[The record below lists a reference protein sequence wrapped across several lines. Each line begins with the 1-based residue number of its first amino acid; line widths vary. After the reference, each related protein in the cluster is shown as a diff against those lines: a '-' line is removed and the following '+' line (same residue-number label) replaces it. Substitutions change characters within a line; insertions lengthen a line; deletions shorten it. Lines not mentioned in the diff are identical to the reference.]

1 MRRIL
6 ILIVA
11 SCLAVA
17 APIHAQTTPKA
28 MYAKLQA
35 REQSARKAIDSGR
48 PADGVRKD
56 VTRVVAGY
64 QSFVGRFPR
73 SSYSDNALWQAAML
87 SASSYARFH
96 IDGDRA
102 QAVSLLKR
110 LSGEYPASPLVRQ
123 AKPAMARL
131 SGVSDPAQSR
141 RAAASSPPASAPAP
155 AAPVPPPPAPARVV
169 TSAPASTPEP
179 RIPAPAVLT
188 TPPARAT
195 GSVASLRAVRRT
207 VLPDVVR
214 IAIELDREVD
224 FNHDRIPT
232 PDRVFVDLHGTE
244 VTSGVQPAA
253 SFDEGIVKAVR
264 VGPRPNGTTRIVL
277 DLTSAGQYNVF
288 TLYNP
293 FRVVVDLERTGKAVA
308 PPGVLKASAGP
319 SDDTVMPATLEA
331 SRPVS
336 IAAASPAPAAPI
348 PTPAS
353 ERVVIPADETIKPA
367 PPVENMAP
375 GATVAPATAPNVE
388 VPLPAKH
395 AAGAAAAAIPP
406 ATVIPAPPSQ
416 NLQGRFSLSRQLGL
430 GISRIVIDPGHGGH
444 DPGAQSK
451 GLNEADLVLD
461 VALRLQK
468 LLLKS
473 PGVEVVLTRSTD
485 VFIPLEERTAI
496 ANRESA
502 DLFLSIHANASRNP
516 SARGVETYFL
526 NFASNPDAEAVA
538 ARENS
543 ASGQTMHNLPDIVK
557 AITLNNKLDESRDFA
572 TLVQRA
578 MVDHLASGNK
588 GIRDLGVRQAPFVVL
603 IGAGMPSI
611 LAEISFVTHQQEGR
625 LLKTGAYRQKIAEAL
640 FDGLR
645 EYQRSLKNVKA
656 ASGATGSK
664 GASVADD
671 GATALNT
678 ATPPATNKRHSV
690 K

>member
-6 ILIVA
+6 ILTVA
-11 SCLAVA
+11 SLLAVC
-17 APIHAQTTPKA
+17 APIDAQTTPQA

-35 REQSARKAIDSGR
+35 REQSVRKAIDSGR

-56 VTRVVAGY
+56 VTRVVSGY
-64 QSFVGRFPR
+64 QSFVGRYPR

-96 IDGDRA
+96 VESDRS

-110 LSGEYPASPLVRQ
+110 LSGEYPATPLLRQ
-123 AKPAMARL
+123 AKPALARL
-131 SGVSDPAQSR
+131 SGVSDPAPSR
-141 RAAASSPPASAPAP
+141 RAASSAPAPAPPLPPASAPA
-155 AAPVPPPPAPARVV
+155 RVV
-169 TSAPASTPEP
+169 ASAPSPTPEP
-179 RIPAPAVLT
+179 PIPAPAVLT
-188 TPPARAT
+188 TPPARAA
-195 GSVASLRAVRRT
+195 GSAASLRAVRRT

-224 FNHDRIPT
+224 FNHDRIAS

-244 VTSGVQPAA
+244 VSSGVQSAA

-264 VGPRPNGTTRIVL
+264 VGPRPSGTTRVVL
-277 DLTSAGQYNVF
+277 DLTSAGHYNVF

-293 FRVVVDLERTGKAVA
+293 FRVVVDLDRTGKAA
-308 PPGVLKASAGP
+308 TPPGVVKASAAP

-331 SRPVS
+331 SRSAS
-336 IAAASPAPAAPI
+336 IAAASPAAAAPI
-348 PTPAS
+348 PAPAP
-353 ERVVIPADETIKPA
+353 ERVVIPPDETIKPA

-588 GIRDLGVRQAPFVVL
+588 GVRDLGVRQAPFVVL
-603 IGAGMPSI
+603 IGAGMPSV
-611 LAEISFVTHQQEGR
+611 LAEISFLTHQQEGR

-664 GASVADD
+664 DASGADD
-671 GATALNT
+671 GATAQNT
-678 ATPPATNKRHSV
+678 ATPPATTRRHSV

>member
-6 ILIVA
+6 ILIVG
-11 SCLAVA
+11 SLLAVA

-87 SASSYARFH
+87 SASSYARYH
-96 IDGDRA
+96 VESDRA

-110 LSGEYPASPLVRQ
+110 LSGEYPASPLLRQ
-123 AKPAMARL
+123 AKPAQARL
-131 SGVSDPAQSR
+131 SGVSDPAQTR
-141 RAAASSPPASAPAP
+141 RAASSASAPAP
-155 AAPVPPPPAPARVV
+155 PLPPAPAPARVV
-169 TSAPASTPEP
+169 ASAPSLTPEP
-179 RIPAPAVLT
+179 PTPAPAVLA
-188 TPPARAT
+188 TPPAHAT
-195 GSVASLRAVRRT
+195 GAVASLRAVRRT

-224 FNHDRIPT
+224 FNHDRIAT

-244 VTSGVQPAA
+244 VSSGVQPAA
-253 SFDEGIVKAVR
+253 SFDDGIVKAVR
-264 VGPRPNGTTRIVL
+264 VGPRPSGTTRVVL
-277 DLTSAGQYNVF
+277 DLTSAGPYNVF

-308 PPGVLKASAGP
+308 PPGILKASAAP
-319 SDDTVMPATLEA
+319 SDDSVMPATLEA

-336 IAAASPAPAAPI
+336 IAAAPPAPAGPM

-375 GATVAPATAPNVE
+375 GATVAPAAAPNVE

-496 ANRESA
+496 ANREGA

-578 MVDHLASGNK
+578 MVDHLANGSK
-588 GIRDLGVRQAPFVVL
+588 GVRDLGVKQAPFVVL
-603 IGAGMPSI
+603 IGAGMPSV

-656 ASGATGSK
+656 ASGAR
-664 GASVADD
+664 GAE
-671 GATALNT
+671 GAAEDASALNT
-678 ATPPATNKRHSV
+678 TSTPPATTRRHSV

>member
-6 ILIVA
+6 IFIVA
-11 SCLAVA
+11 SLLAVA

-35 REQSARKAIDSGR
+35 REQAVRKAIDSGR

-64 QSFVGRFPR
+64 QSFVGRYPR

-96 IDGDRA
+96 VETDRA

-110 LSGEYPASPLVRQ
+110 LSGEYPASPLLRQ

-131 SGVSDPAQSR
+131 SGVSDSAQSR
-141 RAAASSPPASAPAP
+141 RAAASPPSAPTPAP
-155 AAPVPPPPAPARVV
+155 PVTPTPAPARVV
-169 TSAPASTPEP
+169 TAPSPTPEP
-179 RIPAPAVLT
+179 PIPAPAVLT

-224 FNHDRIPT
+224 FKHDRIAT
-232 PDRVFVDLHGTE
+232 PDRVFVDLHGTD
-244 VTSGVQPAA
+244 VSSGVQPAA
-253 SFDEGIVKAVR
+253 SFDEGIVKGVR
-264 VGPRPNGTTRIVL
+264 VGPRPNGTTRVVL
-277 DLTSAGQYNVF
+277 DLTSAGPYNVF

-293 FRVVVDLERTGKAVA
+293 FRVVVDLDRTGKSVA
-308 PPGVLKASAGP
+308 PPGVLKASAAP

-336 IAAASPAPAAPI
+336 IAAGSPAPAAPI
-348 PTPAS
+348 PAPAT

-406 ATVIPAPPSQ
+406 ATVIPAPPAQ

-473 PGVEVVLTRSTD
+473 PGAEVVLTRSTD

-496 ANRESA
+496 ANREGA

-588 GIRDLGVRQAPFVVL
+588 GVRDLGVKQAPFVVL
-603 IGAGMPSI
+603 IGAGMPSV

-664 GASVADD
+664 GAASADD

-678 ATPPATNKRHSV
+678 ATPPAAARRHSV
-690 K
+690 R

>member
-11 SCLAVA
+11 SVLAVA
-17 APIHAQTTPKA
+17 APLYAQTTPKA
-28 MYAKLQA
+28 MYAKLQT
-35 REQSARKAIDSGR
+35 REQSARKAIDSSR
-48 PADGVRKD
+48 PAETVRKD
-56 VTRVVAGY
+56 VSRVVAGY
-64 QSFVGRFPR
+64 QSFVGRFPN

-96 IDGDRA
+96 VESDRA
-102 QAVSLLKR
+102 LAVSLLKR
-110 LSGEYPASPLVRQ
+110 LSTEYPSSPLLRQ
-123 AKPAMARL
+123 SKPALARL
-131 SGVSDPAQSR
+131 SGASEPAPSR
-141 RAAASSPPASAPAP
+141 RAAASPAPAPLAAAPAASAPQRVAA
-155 AAPVPPPPAPARVV
+155 AAPPPR
-169 TSAPASTPEP
+169 PEP
-179 RIPAPAVLT
+179 PIPAPSVLT
-188 TPPARAT
+188 TPPARPS

-224 FNHDRIPT
+224 FNHDRVAN

-244 VTSGVQPAA
+244 VSGGVQPAA
-253 SFDEGIVKAVR
+253 TWEDGVVKAVR

-277 DLTSAGQYNVF
+277 DLAAAGSYNVF

-293 FRVVVDLERTGKAVA
+293 FRVVVDLARTGKALA
-308 PPGVLKASAGP
+308 PAAVLKASAAP
-319 SDDTVMPATLEA
+319 TDDTVMPATLSA
-331 SRPVS
+331 SRPAS
-336 IAAASPAPAAPI
+336 IAAASPAPPAPI
-348 PTPAS
+348 PTPTP
-353 ERVVIPADETIKPA
+353 ERIVIPPDETIKPA
-367 PPVENMAP
+367 PPVESMSP
-375 GATVAPATAPNVE
+375 GATLAPAGAPDVE
-388 VPLPAKH
+388 SPLPAKH
-395 AAGAAAAAIPP
+395 AAGTAAATTPP
-406 ATVIPAPPSQ
+406 ATVIPEPPAQ
-416 NLQGRFSLSRQLGL
+416 NIQGRFSLSRQLGL

-444 DPGAQSK
+444 DPGAQGKS
-451 GLNEADLVLD
+451 LNEADLVLD

-468 LLLKS
+468 LLSKS

-496 ANRESA
+496 ANREGA

-516 SARGVETYFL
+516 KARGVETYFL

-572 TLVQRA
+572 TLVQRS
-578 MVDHLASGNK
+578 MVDHLASGNQ
-588 GIRDLGVRQAPFVVL
+588 GVRDLGVKQAPFVVL

-656 ASGATGSK
+656 ASGARSVEGAK
-664 GASVADD
+664 GAEEDAS
-671 GATALNT
+671 ALNT
-678 ATPPATNKRHSV
+678 TSTPPATGKRHSV

>member
-11 SCLAVA
+11 SLLAVA

-64 QSFVGRFPR
+64 QSFVGRYPR

-96 IDGDRA
+96 VESDRA

-110 LSGEYPASPLVRQ
+110 LSGEYPASPLLRQ
-123 AKPAMARL
+123 AKPALARL

-141 RAAASSPPASAPAP
+141 RASGQLRCLRPRRRRHPPA
-155 AAPVPPPPAPARVV
+155 PAPARVV
-169 TSAPASTPEP
+169 TSAPSPTPEP
-179 RIPAPAVLT
+179 PIPAPAVLT
-188 TPPARAT
+188 TPPAHAT

-224 FNHDRIPT
+224 FNHDRIAT
-232 PDRVFVDLHGTE
+232 PDRVFVDLHGTD
-244 VTSGVQPAA
+244 VSSGVQPAA

-264 VGPRPNGTTRIVL
+264 VGPRPSGTTRVVL

-293 FRVVVDLERTGKAVA
+293 FRVVVDLDRTGKAVA
-308 PPGVLKASAGP
+308 PPGVLKASAAP

-348 PTPAS
+348 PTPAA

-468 LLLKS
+468 LLVKS

-496 ANRESA
+496 ANREGA

-588 GIRDLGVRQAPFVVL
+588 GMRDLGVKQAPFVVL

-664 GASVADD
+664 GASAADD

-678 ATPPATNKRHSV
+678 ATPPATTRRHSV

>member
-64 QSFVGRFPR
+64 QSFVGRYPR

-96 IDGDRA
+96 VESDRA
-102 QAVSLLKR
+102 QAVTLLKR

-123 AKPAMARL
+123 AKPALARL
-131 SGVSDPAQSR
+131 SGASDPAQSR
-141 RAAASSPPASAPAP
+141 RAAASSPSAPAP
-155 AAPVPPPPAPARVV
+155 SAPVPPAPAPAPARVV
-169 TSAPASTPEP
+169 TAAPPPTPEP
-179 RIPAPAVLT
+179 PIPGPAVLT
-188 TPPARAT
+188 TTAAHAT

-224 FNHDRIPT
+224 FNHDRIAT
-232 PDRVFVDLHGTE
+232 PDRVFVDLHGTD
-244 VTSGVQPAA
+244 VSAGIQPAA
-253 SFDEGIVKAVR
+253 SFDEGIVKSVR
-264 VGPRPNGTTRIVL
+264 VGPRPNGTTRVVL

-293 FRVVVDLERTGKAVA
+293 FRVVVDLDRTGKAVA
-308 PPGVLKASAGP
+308 PPGVLKASAAP

-331 SRPVS
+331 SRPVTT
-336 IAAASPAPAAPI
+336 AAASRAPATPI
-348 PTPAS
+348 PTPAA

-395 AAGAAAAAIPP
+395 AAGAAAAALPP

-496 ANRESA
+496 ANREGA

-516 SARGVETYFL
+516 TARGVETYFL
-526 NFASNPDAEAVA
+526 NFASNTEAEAVA

-578 MVDHLASGNK
+578 MVDHLANGNK
-588 GIRDLGVRQAPFVVL
+588 GVRDLGVKQAPFVVL
-603 IGAGMPSI
+603 IGAGMPSV

-664 GASVADD
+664 GAPATDD
-671 GATALNT
+671 GATVLNT
-678 ATPPATNKRHSV
+678 ATPPATTRRHSV